1 MELSAKTIPNA
12 THKGV
17 IMIDFHAHRFNSIQT
32 LRGLAALMVVC
43 EHIRFLACGA
53 FGVDIFF
60 CISGFMIMYT
70 THHSTEG
77 FFRKRLIRIVPFYY
91 LMTLG
96 VYLMLVLFPAM
107 FEQTEASFVKLLKS
121 LLFIP
126 FDMGDGVMQPIVR
139 IGWTVNCEMFFYLL
153 FWLAFRIS
161 HRYRGIICVG
171 LLLACSGLGALL
183 SGGNTWMGGSLVGEH
198 GAVSSLLAP
207 VFFYGNPVMLEFGL
221 GILSYYVVRALYT
234 RTKDA
239 GMLSRKRIGIPALA
253 ASLLLFVGL
262 VASTSYVNILGYRR
276 LLYWGVPA
284 MLIIIGF
291 LVAGYSLRMP
301 GFSVRLG
308 DISFSLYLIHYYPI
322 MLLDRKVLDFSSL
335 TFVSGIGAIIGTL
348 SVIALAYVAWYVV
361 EQKLTGWLRAKLFPV
376 R

>member
-1 MELSAKTIPNA
+1 ME
-12 THKGV
+12 
-17 IMIDFHAHRFNSIQT
+17 DFHAHRFNSIQT

-91 LMTLG
+91 LMTVG
-96 VYLMLVLFPAM
+96 VYLLLVLFPAM
-107 FEQTEASFVKLLKS
+107 FEQTKASFVQLLKS

-126 FDMGDGVMQPIVR
+126 FDMGNGVMQPIVR

-153 FWLAFRIS
+153 FWLASHIS

-171 LLLACSGLGALL
+171 LLLACTGLGALL
-183 SGGNTWMGGSLVGEH
+183 SGGSTWMGGSLVGEH
-198 GAVSSLLAP
+198 GVVSSLLAP
-207 VFFYGNPVMLEFGL
+207 VYFYGNPVILEFGL

-234 RTKDA
+234 RTKGA
-239 GMLSRKRIGIPALA
+239 GMLSGKRIGITALA
-253 ASLLLFVGL
+253 ISLLLFVGL
-262 VASTSYVNILGYRR
+262 IVSTSYVNILGYRR
-276 LLYWGVPA
+276 VLNWGVPA
-284 MLIIIGF
+284 MLIFIGF
-291 LVAGYSLRMP
+291 LVAGFSLSMP
-301 GFSVRLG
+301 KFSVRLG

-322 MLLDRKVLDFSSL
+322 MLLDRKIFDFSRLNVRSV
-335 TFVSGIGAIIGTL
+335 TGAVIGVL
-348 SVIALAYVAWYVV
+348 LVILLAYAAWYVV
-361 EQKLTGWLRAKLFPV
+361 EKKLTGWLRAKLFPV